1 MLLGVGGDAE
11 GNSVALF
18 GREDGVLTANGY
30 DAAPPRIASL
40 SVPSDGIAGDPL
52 DFAATGLD
60 VWSGPVTDVTWD
72 FGDGE
77 RASGAAL
84 RHAYADAGARVIEAT
99 LRDAVGNE
107 SSGFAVTTI
116 DAPIAVPTII
126 PTPAGSPPS
135 PPPPPPPPPVRD
147 TRAPSVTL
155 RHGAHATL
163 ASPPTSPA
171 ASPSRSA
178 RTGAPHRH
186 EDLPPDPPPHAA
198 RRHAGR

>member
-1 MLLGVGGDAE
+1 MIGRVVDTDGVPGDPMELGHGLMLLGVGGDAE
-11 GNSVALF
+11 GNGVALF
-18 GREDGVLTANGY
+18 GREDGVLTASGY

-60 VWSGPVTDVTWD
+60 VWSGRVTDVTWD

-99 LRDAVGNE
+99 LRDAVGNA

-135 PPPPPPPPPVRD
+135 PPR
-147 TRAPSVTL
+147 R
-155 RHGAHATL
+155 R
-163 ASPPTSPA
+163 
-171 ASPSRSA
+171 
-178 RTGAPHRH
+178 HRH
-186 EDLPPDPPPHAA
+186 RCATPA
-198 RRHAGR
+198 RRR